1 MWLSSNDLVSR
12 VTGKRLTNS
21 VFEVGGGNPKAFGIA
36 LGRKLLGQFYYEG
49 RDYEFNFSKFWTG
62 SRTFFDCRETDTQIF
77 WKVIQTTFRAK
88 MEVEIACN
96 KEEMLW
102 INYESPD
109 GCKRHTRLWNCGNGF
124 GTVKLWEKRRGRWS
138 LVDEVQ
144 AGSVGCEYGTY

>member
-1 MWLSSNDLVSR
+1 M
-12 VTGKRLTNS
+12 
-21 VFEVGGGNPKAFGIA
+21 
-36 LGRKLLGQFYYEG
+36 
-49 RDYEFNFSKFWTG
+49 
-62 SRTFFDCRETDTQIF
+62 
-77 WKVIQTTFRAK
+77 IQTTFRAK

-124 GTVKLWEKRRGRWS
+124 GTVKLWEKRQGRWS
-138 LVDEVQ
+138 LVDEVR